1 MRKMGFTGKLLG
13 LRVPQE
19 KPMNPQE
26 LFCPNLD
33 CPARGQVGKGNIHTH
48 SLKDKRCVC
57 DVCEQTFAT
66 TTGTIFYRL
75 RSDPQ
80 LVMWVIVLLA
90 YGCPIQAIVKAF
102 GLDERTVCD
111 WHKRAGQHCQQ
122 VHEHLVEN
130 SQHDLQQVQ
139 ADEIKV
145 KIQKGIIWMAL
156 AIWVPTR
163 LWMGGVI
170 SPKRD
175 LDLIQSLADKV
186 RSMALC
192 RPLLLAV
199 DGLAS
204 YVSAFRN
211 AFRSKFPRQQGE
223 LGRCKMVVWQDIA
236 IVQVV
241 KQRMAGVLTVDRRII
256 QGAEGM
262 VERLIKTTQGKGVI
276 NTAFIERLNATFRQ
290 RINSLT
296 RRTRTLAQRP
306 ETLAAG
312 MYLVGCFYNFCDY
325 HHSLRLK
332 LSVGSFGHHWVQRTP
347 AIAAGLTDHQWTPIE
362 LFHCKVPPPRW
373 ELPKQRGRPSTA
385 ILQLAQQWAS

>member
-1 MRKMGFTGKLLG
+1 
-13 LRVPQE
+13 
-19 KPMNPQE
+19 MNPQE

-33 CPARGQVGKGNIHTH
+33 CPARGQTGKGNIHTH
-48 SLKDKRCVC
+48 SWKDQRCIC
-57 DVCEQTFAT
+57 DVCKQTFAT

-102 GLDERTVCD
+102 GLDERTVRD
-111 WHKRAGQHCQQ
+111 WHRRAGQHCQQ
-122 VHEHLVEN
+122 VHEYLVE
-130 SQHDLQQVQ
+130 SRQQDLEQVQ

-145 KIQKGIIWMAL
+145 KTQKGTFWMAL

-163 LWMGGVI
+163 LWMGGVV

-175 LDLIQSLADKV
+175 LNLIQTLADKL
-186 RSMALC
+186 RNMALC

-211 AFRSKFPRQQGE
+211 AFRSKFPRLAGE
-223 LGRCKMVVWQDIA
+223 AGRCKMVAWQDIL

-241 KQRMAGVLTVDRRII
+241 KQRIEGVLHVDRRIA
-256 QGAEGM
+256 QGAKNM
-262 VERLIKTTQGKGVI
+262 VEQLIIATQGKGVI

-290 RINSLT
+290 RISSLT
-296 RRTRTLAQRP
+296 RRTRTLAQRAD
-306 ETLAAG
+306 TLVAG
-312 MYLVGCFYNFCDY
+312 MYLVGCFYNFCDF

-332 LSVGSFGHHWVQRTP
+332 LSVGSCGHRWVQRTP
-347 AIAAGLTDHQWTPIE
+347 AIASRLTDHQWSHTE
-362 LFHCKVPPPRW
+362 LFNFKVPPSPW
-373 ELPKQRGRPSTA
+373 SLPKQRGRPSTA
-385 ILQLAQQWAS
+385 MLQLAQQWAN

>member
-1 MRKMGFTGKLLG
+1 
-13 LRVPQE
+13 
-19 KPMNPQE
+19 MNPRE
-26 LFCPNLD
+26 LFCPNMA
-33 CPARGQVGKGNIHTH
+33 CPARGQVGKGNIHVH
-48 SLKDKRCVC
+48 SQKEKRCICAVC
-57 DVCEQTFAT
+57 GQTFTT

-90 YGCPIQAIVKAF
+90 YGCPVQAIVKAF
-102 GLDERTVCD
+102 GLDERTVGD
-111 WHKRAGQHCQQ
+111 WQARVGKHCQG
-122 VHEHLVEN
+122 VHEHLVES
-130 SQHDLQQVQ
+130 SQHDLEQVQ

-145 KIQKGIIWMAL
+145 KIQKGTIWMAL

-170 SPKRD
+170 SPNRD
-175 LDLIQSLADKV
+175 LDLIQALADKV
-186 RSMALC
+186 RKMALC

-211 AFRSKFPRQQGE
+211 TFRSKFPRQAGE
-223 LGRCKMVVWQDIA
+223 LGRCKMVSWQDIA

-241 KQRMAGVLTVDRRII
+241 KQRVEGILHIERRII
-256 QGAEGM
+256 QGAEDM
-262 VERLIKTTQGKGVI
+262 VERLIQTTQGKGVI

-290 RINSLT
+290 RIHSLT

-306 ETLAAG
+306 ETLVAG
-312 MYLVGCFYNFCDY
+312 MYLVGCFYNFCDL

-332 LSVGSFGHHWVQRTP
+332 LSVGSFGYRWVQRTP
-347 AIAAGLTDHQWTPIE
+347 AIASRLTDHQWAPAE
-362 LFHCKVPPPRW
+362 LFNFKVPPPRW

-385 ILQLAQQWAS
+385 ILQLAQQWAA

>member
-1 MRKMGFTGKLLG
+1 
-13 LRVPQE
+13 
-19 KPMNPQE
+19 MNPQE
-26 LFCPNLD
+26 LFCPNMD
-33 CPARGQVGKGNIHTH
+33 CAARGQVGKGNIHTH
-48 SLKDKRCVC
+48 SLKDKRCIC

-80 LVMWVIVLLA
+80 LVMWVIVLVA

-111 WHKRAGQHCQQ
+111 WYRRAGQHCQQ
-122 VHEHLVEN
+122 VHGHLVES
-130 SQHDLQQVQ
+130 SQHDLEQVQ

-145 KIQKGIIWMAL
+145 KTQRGTFWMAL

-163 LWMGGVI
+163 LWMGGVV

-175 LDLIQSLADKV
+175 LDLIQALADKV

-211 AFRSKFPRQQGE
+211 AFRSKLPRQKGE
-223 LGRCKMVVWQDIA
+223 LGRCKLVAWQDIG

-241 KQRMAGVLTVDRRII
+241 KQRVEGALNVERRIV
-256 QGAEGM
+256 QGTKNM
-262 VERLIKTTQGKGVI
+262 IERLIITTQGKGVI

-296 RRTRTLAQRP
+296 RRTRTLAQRA
-306 ETLAAG
+306 ETLVAG
-312 MYLVGCFYNFCDY
+312 MYIVGCFYNFCDF

-332 LSVGSFGHHWVQRTP
+332 LSVGSFGYRWVQRTP
-347 AIAAGLTDHQWTPIE
+347 AIVSKLTDHQWTPVE
-362 LFHCKVPPPRW
+362 LFHFKVPPPRW
-373 ELPKQRGRPSTA
+373 EIPQRRGRPSTA
-385 ILQLAQQWAS
+385 MLQLAQQWAS